1 LRGFAKAVYRDNK
14 FLSRYQNVSYTG
26 CRPGNQDWAVHA
38 SELKVNK
45 ESGKG
50 SAKNAWVE
58 FKGVPIFYSP
68 YLSFPVDN
76 RRLSGFL
83 SPSFG
88 TTQISGFNA
97 TAPYYWN
104 IAPNYD
110 ATLSPHY
117 FEKRGVLLAGRFRYL
132 SEMSKGTVNLQYL
145 PEDDILKKARYSGS
159 LKNSSQFSP
168 NLYSNLDLNYVSDDN
183 YFNELGNAL
192 ISPNFSFVKSA
203 GDVSYVREG
212 LAFSTRFETY
222 QAIDAAL
229 TGVGLPYAKLPQVN
243 LNFNHSFR
251 GLPIDA
257 ALETESVNFQH
268 VSLIDGQRVNIKPSF
283 SFPLQTASTY
293 LTPKVSLQHS
303 QYFLNH
309 QVAGKSDQLSRTLPI
324 LSLDSGLR
332 LERAVNLGDTQ
343 KLHTLEPRLFYLYIP
358 KTDQNNLPVFD
369 SSLYDFWFASLFR
382 ENRFSGS
389 DRIQDANQVS
399 AALTSRLIDPATGLE
414 TLKFNI
420 GQIFYFRNR
429 DVTVPLLINGMVR
442 ESPVETSRYSPLVA
456 ELSSQLN
463 KHFSID
469 SGLQWDP
476 ETNNFVRGKAEL
488 HFVKQPG
495 EIINLGYLYRKN
507 PLIPD
512 HSNDITQTD
521 FSMHWPVYQQ
531 WSVVG
536 RWQYSW
542 LYNNTQDSFF
552 GVEKENCCWRFR
564 FIVRRYLNSLNR
576 TTVNNANISNL
587 NVDGSPQTGVF
598 FQVEFKGLTGV
609 GEKLDQFFEKSIYGY
624 RKP

>member
-1 LRGFAKAVYRDNK
+1 
-14 FLSRYQNVSYTG
+14 
-26 CRPGNQDWAVHA
+26 
-38 SELKVNK
+38 
-45 ESGKG
+45 
-50 SAKNAWVE
+50 
-58 FKGVPIFYSP
+58 
-68 YLSFPVDN
+68 
-76 RRLSGFL
+76 
-83 SPSFG
+83 
-88 TTQISGFNA
+88 
-97 TAPYYWN
+97 
-104 IAPNYD
+104 
-110 ATLSPHY
+110 
-117 FEKRGVLLAGRFRYL
+117 
-132 SEMSKGTVNLQYL
+132 
-145 PEDDILKKARYSGS
+145 
-159 LKNSSQFSP
+159 
-168 NLYSNLDLNYVSDDN
+168 
-183 YFNELGNAL
+183 
-192 ISPNFSFVKSA
+192 
-203 GDVSYVREG
+203 
-212 LAFSTRFETY
+212 
-222 QAIDAAL
+222 
-229 TGVGLPYAKLPQVN
+229 
-243 LNFNHSFR
+243 
-251 GLPIDA
+251 
-257 ALETESVNFQH
+257 
-268 VSLIDGQRVNIKPSF
+268 
-283 SFPLQTASTY
+283 
-293 LTPKVSLQHS
+293 
-303 QYFLNH
+303 
-309 QVAGKSDQLSRTLPI
+309 
-324 LSLDSGLR
+324 
-332 LERAVNLGDTQ
+332 
-343 KLHTLEPRLFYLYIP
+343 
-358 KTDQNNLPVFD
+358 
-369 SSLYDFWFASLFR
+369 
-382 ENRFSGS
+382 
-389 DRIQDANQVS
+389 
-399 AALTSRLIDPATGLE
+399 LE